1 MKVLDVQEVMN
12 AIDKIKISKQQD
24 SDNIESLRASIQ
36 KIEQLETL
44 QGKGGEALKDH
55 FRRLHLPVLEAFHL
69 LIRQYMEQLDR
80 VKSNLLGF
88 ESSSAIV
95 REEFLSGELKN
106 GLDRIATTATEDAN
120 EIESIRTS
128 ISDILPLTP
137 FSMEEVLRQVDR
149 GKDHAKETIETLHA
163 LDEQNEALLAQAEST
178 LREVTNVVSQVA
190 NWSSGGAILSAE
202 TLAEVDANVEALYA
216 NLVTE
221 AIQMTPP
228 DPFDLTGHE
237 SVMYQTALPLE
248 FLYTGAYANI
258 PGGLKAMSWYYMNQ
272 FPVSAMMNDEQAIQA
287 CVAPPIEQDV
297 DEGGGWLN
305 ATFNFFKGVGSGA
318 VNAVGDAVEGVVNL
332 VTDPI
337 GVYNN
342 TVEFIGAIVDDPAL
356 VGEIATELWNAFE
369 DDVINGDAQS
379 RGEWTGYALGLIGTA
394 VVGDKGVSKVANSGQ
409 LAKLGRIGGK
419 DGYKTR
425 HEIELRLATQTPPT
439 RPSLRTSMS
448 NTRTRGVQALNTYAQ
463 NMKMSATIATGQ
475 ASLAVKGA
483 TGQVKNSLARG
494 MDNLQ
499 TNLNGSTPALAP
511 AGGTGN
517 RVPYNAMDSR
527 RIQQDVGAGKQEQ
540 LRKIEVGS
548 GVNHYTRV
556 DGKKALKPNIS
567 YTTQNGYRYK
577 TDSEGRIK
585 SVEANLQLGLA
596 KRNTYAQRKVGGVD
610 RLSGDDGGHLIASI
624 FKGSGDIDNLV
635 PMNANLNRSEY
646 KMLENTWKKALEA
659 GKEVSVSVK
668 PIYSASN
675 KRPDEFRIN
684 YIIDGRKESEI
695 LTNYTS

>member
-1 MKVLDVQEVMN
+1 MKVLDVQEVMD

-190 NWSSGGAILSAE
+190 NWSSGGAILSAG

-297 DEGGGWLN
+297 DEGGGWLK

-337 GVYNN
+337 GVYND

-356 VGEIATELWNAFE
+356 VGEIATELWHAFE

-379 RGEWTGYALGLIGTA
+379 RGEWTGYAIGLVGTA

-448 NTRTRGVQALNTYAQ
+448 NTRTRGVQALNTYAK

-475 ASLAVKGA
+475 ASIAVKGA
-483 TGQVKNSLARG
+483 TGQVKDRFVRG

-499 TNLNGSTPALAP
+499 TNLNGNTPALAP
-511 AGGTGN
+511 AGGPVN
-517 RVPYNAMDSR
+517 HVPYNAMDSR
-527 RIQQDVGAGKQEQ
+527 KIQQDVGGVKQEQ

-548 GVNHYTRV
+548 G
-556 DGKKALKPNIS
+556 
-567 YTTQNGYRYK
+567 
-577 TDSEGRIK
+577 
-585 SVEANLQLGLA
+585 
-596 KRNTYAQRKVGGVD
+596 
-610 RLSGDDGGHLIASI
+610 
-624 FKGSGDIDNLV
+624 
-635 PMNANLNRSEY
+635 
-646 KMLENTWKKALEA
+646 
-659 GKEVSVSVK
+659 
-668 PIYSASN
+668 
-675 KRPDEFRIN
+675 
-684 YIIDGRKESEI
+684 
-695 LTNYTS
+695 

>member
-1 MKVLDVQEVMN
+1 MKVLDVQEVMD

-137 FSMEEVLRQVDR
+137 FSMEGVLRQVDR

-258 PGGLKAMSWYYMNQ
+258 PGGLEAMSWYYMNQ
-272 FPVSAMMNDEQAIQA
+272 FPVSAMMNNEQAIQA
-287 CVAPPIEQDV
+287 CVAPPVEQDV
-297 DEGGGWLN
+297 DEGGGWLK
-305 ATFNFFKGVGSGA
+305 ATFNFFKGLGSGA

-337 GVYNN
+337 GVYND

-356 VGEIATELWNAFE
+356 VKEIATELWNTFQ
-369 DDVINGDAQS
+369 DDMINGDAQS

-394 VVGDKGVSKVANSGQ
+394 VVGDKGVSKIANASRVST
-409 LAKLGRIGGK
+409 AGRIGGVP
-419 DGYKTR
+419 GYG
-425 HEIELRLATQTPPT
+425 TQHQVDL
-439 RPSLRTSMS
+439 SLRTTQGM
-448 NTRTRGVQALNTYAQ
+448 NFIGMGA
-463 NMKMSATIATGQ
+463 SAG
-475 ASLAVKGA
+475 
-483 TGQVKNSLARG
+483 
-494 MDNLQ
+494 
-499 TNLNGSTPALAP
+499 PALAF
-511 AGGTGN
+511 AGNGS
-517 RVPYNAMDSR
+517 RAMPPYNTLNTTKIHS
-527 RIQQDVGAGKQEQ
+527 DVGDMSQTNVKRVESPTGATETQ
-540 LRKIEVGS
+540 RAGS
-548 GVNHYTRV
+548 GGQTSTSSDTNRANQTQDATTINPTDKAKIDEWKFRPSDDKYLTNKKTYDNPQYYNQETGDINWPPNNGF
-556 DGKKALKPNIS
+556 DGDVVRTELKPGQVID
-567 YTTQNGYRYK
+567 RYGEPGGEFSFSRWDALR
-577 TDSEGRIK
+577 TK
-585 SVEANLQLGLA
+585 SV
-596 KRNTYAQRKVGGVD
+596 GV
-610 RLSGDDGGHLIASI
+610 A
-624 FKGSGDIDNLV
+624 
-635 PMNANLNRSEY
+635 
-646 KMLENTWKKALEA
+646 
-659 GKEVSVSVK
+659 
-668 PIYSASN
+668 
-675 KRPDEFRIN
+675 
-684 YIIDGRKESEI
+684 
-695 LTNYTS
+695 

>member
-1 MKVLDVQEVMN
+1 MKVLDVQEVMD

-137 FSMEEVLRQVDR
+137 FSMEGVLRQVDR

-337 GVYNN
+337 GVYND

-425 HEIELRLATQTPPT
+425 HEIELRIATQTSPT

-499 TNLNGSTPALAP
+499 TNLNGSSPALAP
-511 AGGTGN
+511 AGVTGN

-527 RIQQDVGAGKQEQ
+527 RIQQDVGAVKQEQ

-548 GVNHYTRV
+548 GVKPKLKGSLIREYIRDIEGRTGRKLDKLQVENLKDALRKKDYTPLTKEQTRV
-556 DGKKALKPNIS
+556 HRREFNKVKDKLVSEWELNSGQKWPTYTEDIFSEKTGLLVRNKGDKYDAHHIIENNYAGDHMWWNVHPAKFPNEHQAGI
-567 YTTQNGYRYK
+567 
-577 TDSEGRIK
+577 
-585 SVEANLQLGLA
+585 
-596 KRNTYAQRKVGGVD
+596 
-610 RLSGDDGGHLIASI
+610 H
-624 FKGSGDIDNLV
+624 GSGSPARELF
-635 PMNANLNRSEY
+635 RG
-646 KMLENTWKKALEA
+646 
-659 GKEVSVSVK
+659 GK
-668 PIYSASN
+668 
-675 KRPDEFRIN
+675 
-684 YIIDGRKESEI
+684 
-695 LTNYTS
+695 L

>member
-1 MKVLDVQEVMN
+1 MKVLDVQEVMD

-137 FSMEEVLRQVDR
+137 FSMEGVLRQVDR
-149 GKDHAKETIETLHA
+149 GKDHAKETIETLRA

-337 GVYNN
+337 GVYND

-394 VVGDKGVSKVANSGQ
+394 VVGDKGVSKIANASRVGT
-409 LAKLGRIGGK
+409 AGRVGGVP
-419 DGYKTR
+419 GYG
-425 HEIELRLATQTPPT
+425 TQHQVGL
-439 RPSLRTSMS
+439 SLRTTQGINPIGM
-448 NTRTRGVQALNTYAQ
+448 GA
-463 NMKMSATIATGQ
+463 SAG
-475 ASLAVKGA
+475 
-483 TGQVKNSLARG
+483 
-494 MDNLQ
+494 
-499 TNLNGSTPALAP
+499 PALAIAGNGSRAMP
-511 AGGTGN
+511 PYNTLNTTKIHSDVGNMSQTNVKRVESPTGATETQRAGSGGQTSTSSGTNRANQTQDATTINPTDKAKIDEWKFRPSDDKYLSNKKTFDNPQYYNQETGDINWPPNNGFDGDVVRTELKPGQVIDRYGEPGGNFLSPDGTPYEQRALALHSDDAKYYRYEVLKPLEVDGGKIAPWFDRPGGGTQYLTEN
-517 RVPYNAMDSR
+517 YKIYNIKTGDLVEPTVENL
-527 RIQQDVGAGKQEQ
+527 IKN
-540 LRKIEVGS
+540 K
-548 GVNHYTRV
+548 Y
-556 DGKKALKPNIS
+556 LK
-567 YTTQNGYRYK
+567 
-577 TDSEGRIK
+577 E
-585 SVEANLQLGLA
+585 
-596 KRNTYAQRKVGGVD
+596 
-610 RLSGDDGGHLIASI
+610 
-624 FKGSGDIDNLV
+624 
-635 PMNANLNRSEY
+635 
-646 KMLENTWKKALEA
+646 
-659 GKEVSVSVK
+659 
-668 PIYSASN
+668 
-675 KRPDEFRIN
+675 IN
-684 YIIDGRKESEI
+684 
-695 LTNYTS
+695 